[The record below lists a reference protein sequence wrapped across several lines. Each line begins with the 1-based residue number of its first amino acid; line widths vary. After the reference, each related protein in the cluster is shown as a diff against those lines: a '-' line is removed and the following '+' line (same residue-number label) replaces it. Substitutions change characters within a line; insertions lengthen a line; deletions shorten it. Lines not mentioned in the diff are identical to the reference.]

1 MTTTPPTTKYVFA
14 NIKMPIQFIEEN
26 NDYKVLDDYL
36 TMEFEVCNELP
47 AKTKFKNKDIIKSI
61 RGLLNPNDKTKPEK
75 ENEDD
80 GVDVRHQDVHHQ
92 DVSHQD
98 VHHQDVHHFIRKDEP
113 RPPKNRMNITFRKK
127 PQGNVQIY
135 TRKNYGV

>member
-80 GVDVRHQDVHHQ
+80 GVDV
-92 DVSHQD
+92 S
-98 VHHQDVHHFIRKDEP
+98 HQDVHHFIRKDEP